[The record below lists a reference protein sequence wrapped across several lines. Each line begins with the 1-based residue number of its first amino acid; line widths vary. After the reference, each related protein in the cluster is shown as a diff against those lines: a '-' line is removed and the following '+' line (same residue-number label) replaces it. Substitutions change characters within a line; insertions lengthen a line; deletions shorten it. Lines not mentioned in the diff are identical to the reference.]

1 MCWSSKFVRAL
12 QRNRGG
18 QGQGACRPAAKVQL
32 SHYSQS
38 QSSQRKQQ
46 RSSAAAQQLALL
58 RSLPRCRFLTC
69 PPERLRRSRRGRSLW
84 SPLYWC
90 RGKRSS
96 TSSPCAQ
103 CLWRAGIP
111 FPGRQ
116 TAAVHR
122 VHADQRRSVAFLC
135 RWRIVRLPG
144 MFQIRADLPSSS
156 AANKNETYSKAC
168 NKPSYVQRLRS
179 SF

>member
-1 MCWSSKFVRAL
+1 MCWSSKFARAL

-18 QGQGACRPAAKVQL
+18 QGRGACRPAAKC
-32 SHYSQS
+32 
-38 QSSQRKQQ
+38 SSAIIPNHGAPRGSS
-46 RSSAAAQQLALL
+46 SSAAAAQQRALL
-58 RSLPRCRFLTC
+58 RSLPGCRLLTC

-96 TSSPCAQ
+96 TSSPCAR

-144 MFQIRADLPSSS
+144 TFQIRADLPSSS

-168 NKPSYVQRLRS
+168 NKPSYFQRLRS